1 MTFRNQV
8 TLSDGRVFDVAQ
20 TSFTSRMDIARILP
34 FKVSAKS
41 TIEFQL
47 KMSGQTADIGVF
59 GEGIVVKEQ
68 GPL

>member
-1 MTFRNQV
+1 
-8 TLSDGRVFDVAQ
+8 
-20 TSFTSRMDIARILP
+20 MDIARILP

-59 GEGIVVKEQ
+59 GEGVVVKEQ
-68 GPL
+68 GPLCDG